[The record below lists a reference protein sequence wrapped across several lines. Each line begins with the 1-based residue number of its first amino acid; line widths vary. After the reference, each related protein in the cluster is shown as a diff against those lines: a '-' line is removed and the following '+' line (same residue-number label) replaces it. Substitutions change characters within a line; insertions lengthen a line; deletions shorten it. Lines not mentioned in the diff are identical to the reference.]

1 VIGRATVEP
10 AGIMEFALD
19 PAAARSSASPTRT
32 PRRPPAHPERICWG
46 GDRHGPADD
55 LACGEDKMRAQHP
68 CEILGDD
75 WDEEPSL

>member
-1 VIGRATVEP
+1 MEHAE
-10 AGIMEFALD
+10 IMEFALD
-19 PAAARSSASPTRT
+19 PAAAPSSASLART
-32 PRRPPAHPERICWG
+32 SRRPPAHPERICWG
-46 GDRHGPADD
+46 CGRHCPADD